1 MLSGF
6 IWYEL
11 LASDPG
17 AAARFYGQVLGWTA
31 ADSGKPGMDYRI
43 LSMNGSGI
51 GGLMAIPAAAAKAG
65 MKPAWLGYIHVD
77 NVDKTIGA
85 IIAAG
90 GAEHMPATDI
100 PGVGRIAMVADPQG
114 ANIYIMKPEGTGTS
128 TSFSPDMPGHGGW
141 HELHTKDGASALAF
155 YSKQF
160 GWRKSSEMDMGPMG
174 IYYLFNIGTE
184 QIFGGTMS
192 DPKAPRPHWLYYF
205 CVDDIDAAH
214 RRVTNN
220 GGETLM
226 EPHQVPTGAWIIQ
239 ARDPQG
245 ALFALLGPRK

>member
-11 LASDPG
+11 ITSDP
-17 AAARFYGQVLGWTA
+17 AAAAKFYGQVLGWTA

-43 LSMNGSGI
+43 LSMNGSGV
-51 GGLMAIPAAAAKAG
+51 GGMMAIPAAAAKAG
-65 MKPAWLGYIHVD
+65 MKPSWLGYIHVED
-77 NVDKTIGA
+77 VDKSIKA
-85 IIAAG
+85 IVAAG

-100 PGVGRIAMVADPQG
+100 PGVGRIAMVADQQG

-128 TSFSPDMPGHGGW
+128 TAFSPGVAGHAGW
-141 HELHTKDGASALAF
+141 HELHAKDGAAALAF

-160 GWRKSSEMDMGPMG
+160 AWRKSSEMDMGPMG
-174 IYYLFNIGTE
+174 TYYMFNIGTE
-184 QIFGGTMS
+184 EMCGGMMS
-192 DPKAPRPHWLYYF
+192 DPKASRPYWLYYF
-205 CVDDIDAAH
+205 NVDDIDAAN
-214 RRVTNN
+214 RRVTKN

-226 EPHQVPTGAWIIQ
+226 EPHQVPTGTWILP

-245 ALFALLGPRK
+245 AVFALVGPKK

>member
-11 LASDPG
+11 ITSDP
-17 AAARFYGQVLGWTA
+17 AAAATFYGQVLGWKA

-43 LSMNGSGI
+43 LWMNGSGV
-51 GGLMAIPAAAAKAG
+51 GGMMAIPAPAAKAG
-65 MKPAWLGYIHVD
+65 MKPSWLGYVHVED
-77 NVDKTIGA
+77 VDKSIKA
-85 IIAAG
+85 IVAAG

-100 PGVGRIAMVADPQG
+100 PEVGRIAMVADPQG

-128 TSFSPDMPGHGGW
+128 TAFAPEVPGHAGW
-141 HELHTKDGASALAF
+141 NELHTKDGASALAF

-174 IYYLFNIGTE
+174 IYYLFNIGAE
-184 QIFGGTMS
+184 DMVGGMMS
-192 DPKAPRPHWLYYF
+192 DPKASHPHWLYYF
-205 CVDDIDAAH
+205 NVDDIDAAH
-214 RRVTNN
+214 RRVTKN

-226 EPHQVPTGAWIIQ
+226 EPHKVPTGTWIIQ

-245 ALFALLGPRK
+245 AVFALVGPKK